1 MDEREPLLA
10 NLGRV
15 QSRDLVEGRASPQ
28 CVFVLAM
35 PLPLPLPPA
44 LLRTLCGEW

>member
-28 CVFVLAM
+28 CVFVLAHA
-35 PLPLPLPPA
+35 PA
-44 LLRTLCGEW
+44 PAPASCASADSLR